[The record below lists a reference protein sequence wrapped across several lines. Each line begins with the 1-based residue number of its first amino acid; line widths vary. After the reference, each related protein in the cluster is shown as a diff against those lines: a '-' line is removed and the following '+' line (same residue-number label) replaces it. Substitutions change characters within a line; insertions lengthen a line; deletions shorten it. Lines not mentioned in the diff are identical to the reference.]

1 MQHAQGKW
9 LVSGLAVLLAVGL
22 WLTWAVAR
30 RPPAAPAASAAA
42 EHIPAKE
49 SHANQAPTDRQ
60 SDGLPEAL
68 QRTQALLQT
77 AQDMEEKR
85 RQLAALRQILS
96 SPKTNEVSE
105 GIRNFLQSKAD
116 AATGQA
122 FRVRDRGTL
131 REAPTLRVFLLD
143 YLGQIDPAG
152 AAAYARTILTS
163 FDSAD
168 EWAVALRNLASGDS
182 GADARDLLQRKVSDL
197 FAYDPWQKNP
207 SVGYLEAFDVA
218 VYLGGTKLL
227 PQLSELI
234 RKQDN
239 PAIAHAA
246 FLALDRLVI
255 KDPSTLLVALLT
267 EPDLMKGR
275 ELTRAD
281 YFARADVRDPQQ
293 RQVLEGYLA
302 DSRIGPAERDQFAG
316 VFPNANFMISQN
328 LLTTTAT
335 PDHSALSARDAES
348 LRVVQE
354 WINDP
359 AFTALRPQLEKV
371 KSRLEVFVRQADG
384 K

>member
-22 WLTWAVAR
+22 WLTWAAAR
-30 RPPAAPAASAAA
+30 RPPAAPAAA

-49 SHANQAPTDRQ
+49 SRANQTPTDRQ
-60 SDGLPEAL
+60 LDGLPEAL

-77 AQDMEEKR
+77 AQDVEEKR

-105 GIRNFLQSKAD
+105 GIRSFLQSKAD

-122 FRVRDRGTL
+122 FRIRDRGTL
-131 REAPTLRVFLLD
+131 SEAPTLRVFLLD
-143 YLGQIDPAG
+143 YLGQIDPAA
-152 AAAYARTILTS
+152 AAAYARTILTR

-168 EWAVALRNLASGDS
+168 EWAVALRNLAAGDS

-255 KDPSTLLVALLT
+255 KDPSSLLVALLT

-302 DSRIGPAERDQFAG
+302 DSRIGGAERDQFAG

-354 WINDP
+354 WLNNP
-359 AFTALRPQLEKV
+359 GFTALRPQLEKM